1 MLNRNLSIILF
12 MVAAVVASA
21 QTTTLTKG
29 LNTPPYQG
37 TIFLDPDIITPD
49 DPSSFESLT
58 PTGQGIRKMFDRRV
72 NDWVTVNAYLF
83 AVNFDDDLST
93 EVQVNPEFGNSALA
107 RVEAEKYA
115 RVIGQLPKCLRK
127 DVRTVS
133 IHKGI
138 QPFGGG
144 NNNIL
149 IHVGQSDLYVRD
161 GILEETLVHEST
173 HTSLDAT
180 YALSVDWLRAQQ
192 FDNTFISTYAKENPK
207 REDLAETFLLY
218 MAVTLRADRLS
229 DELKQTI
236 SNTISN
242 RLNFLESLGL
252 DFYPL
257 VGSQEKEKEIPAE
270 VETPTEVTLPTAQL
284 DWIAYQGSVPE
295 NSVNGGHENGNDF
308 AVCRAFY
315 NGATHPGKLLADK
328 CNIGWGGKEIEMTS
342 FEVLVNSGVPLTW
355 ATYNGSIPLGAVQAG
370 DENGNALFVGQ
381 FTRPD
386 GSVHTG
392 KVLGKP
398 GNYFFNFGYGGK
410 EITEKSNF
418 RILAR

>member
-1 MLNRNLSIILF
+1 
-12 MVAAVVASA
+12 
-21 QTTTLTKG
+21 
-29 LNTPPYQG
+29 
-37 TIFLDPDIITPD
+37 
-49 DPSSFESLT
+49 
-58 PTGQGIRKMFDRRV
+58 
-72 NDWVTVNAYLF
+72 
-83 AVNFDDDLST
+83 
-93 EVQVNPEFGNSALA
+93 
-107 RVEAEKYA
+107 
-115 RVIGQLPKCLRK
+115 LRK